1 MAEPFTLL
9 HPEGRADVSA
19 VIEGDGVRISGDCVR
34 DVLGWELTP
43 HGLRLASERG
53 SLPERGLLPE
63 TGAVCIPVADPAA
76 LADDRGIDLAVLADV
91 LGLPLALDAGAR
103 AAALGT
109 SHLDRAARLDSL
121 EAPDFTLPDVA
132 GAMHSLSDYRGK
144 KVLLIAY
151 ASW

>member
-9 HPEGRADVSA
+9 HPEGRADVSV
-19 VIEGDGVRISGDCVR
+19 VIEGDGVRVSGDCVR

-43 HGLRLASERG
+43 QGLCLTSERG

-63 TGAVCIPVADPAA
+63 RGEVCIPVADPAA
-76 LADDRGIDLAVLADV
+76 LADDRGIDLAALADV

-103 AAALGT
+103 AAVLGT